1 MPTFQSLPG
10 SGVPRTATGPGF
22 HVSKAGAHQ
31 PKPKVCSDSSRYD
44 DLPPIGTG
52 IGASL
57 PVSNVSRI
65 TLATLPAEICRG
77 GVATVLPSALAKLS
91 AAASSGPFG
100 DATRSW

>member
-10 SGVPRTATGPGF
+10 SGVPRTVTGPVF

-31 PKPKVCSDSSRYD
+31 PKPKVCSDSSRND

-65 TLATLPAEICRG
+65 TLATLPAEICPG
-77 GVATVLPSALAKLS
+77 GVATVLPPSPLAKLS

-100 DATRSW
+100 D